1 MHPASGPSDYVRPHM
16 SQGPH
21 ILAIDLGT
29 SGPKVALVASDGQL
43 VGGEAEPVD
52 LILLPDGGAEQ
63 DPHSWWQ
70 AIAAAAGRCVTK
82 HPQVEIAAVSVT
94 SQWSGTVAIDDAG
107 EPIGNAIIWM
117 DTRGARYV
125 KALID
130 GPVRFEGYDIRKA
143 RKWIAVTGGAP
154 TKAGKDPVGH
164 IAYLRAEQPDTYRRA
179 RVFLEPKDYINFRLT
194 GQIAA
199 SFDSIAMHWV
209 TDNRDPHNIHY
220 DPELLAYCGIE
231 RHRLPDLLPA
241 TAVMG
246 TVSAEAAT
254 LLGIAAGTPV
264 LTGTPDVHSAAVG
277 SGTIT
282 DFAGSFYLG
291 TSSWVT
297 CHVPFKKTD
306 LPHNIAS
313 LPAAIPGRYLVL
325 NEQETAGKALE
336 WVAGLLCPDHPAPL
350 DRLNDLAAAAAP
362 GSGGVIFTPWLFG
375 ERSPVEDAT
384 LRAGFF
390 NQSLETGPGE
400 LVRSV
405 FEGVAYN
412 ARWLLGHVEKLAGTR
427 LDPIVLAGGGARSPI
442 WGQIF
447 ADVLERTIEVAADPV
462 MVNVRGAGLLAHVAH
477 GHVRWDQIPSLV
489 PIAATHEPN
498 RDNRQIYRRLYDA
511 FRRIHKRNR
520 RIYHRLNR
528 KWT

>member
-1 MHPASGPSDYVRPHM
+1 MANRHA
-16 SQGPH
+16 
-21 ILAIDLGT
+21 LAIDLGT
-29 SGPKVALVASDGQL
+29 SGPKVALVSDDGAL
-43 VGGEAEPVD
+43 LGKEAEPVD
-52 LILLPDGGAEQ
+52 LILLPNGGAEQ
-63 DPHSWWQ
+63 DPHAWWQ
-70 AIAAAAGRCVTK
+70 AIAAATRRCL
-82 HPQVEIAAVSVT
+82 AANPGIEVAAISVT
-94 SQWSGTVAIDDAG
+94 SQWSGTVAVDEAG
-107 EPIGNAIIWM
+107 EPIGHAIIWM
-117 DTRGARYV
+117 DTRGARHV
-125 KALID
+125 RQLIR

-143 RKWIAVTGGAP
+143 RKWITLTGGAP

-164 IAYLRAEQPDTYRRA
+164 IAYLRAEQPDAYRRTRA
-179 RVFLEPKDYINFRLT
+179 FLEPKDFINYRLT

-199 SFDSIAMHWV
+199 SFDSIAMYWV
-209 TDNRDPHNIHY
+209 TDNRDPHNIDY
-220 DPELLAYCGIE
+220 DQELLAYCGIE

-246 TVSAEAAT
+246 TVSTEAAT
-254 LLGIAAGTPV
+254 SLGITAGTPV
-264 LTGTPDVHSAAVG
+264 LAGTPDVHSAAVG
-277 SGTIT
+277 SGTT
-282 DFAGSFYLG
+282 DDFAGSLYVG

-350 DRLNDLAAAAAP
+350 DRLNELAAAADP

-390 NQSLETGPGE
+390 NQSLDTGPAE
-400 LVRSV
+400 LARSV

-412 ARWLLGHVEKLAGTR
+412 SRWLLGHVEKLADAR

-442 WGQIF
+442 WGQIL
-447 ADVLERTIEVAADPV
+447 ADVLERTIKVASDPV
-462 MVNVRGAGLLAHVAH
+462 MVNVRGAGLLAHAAQ

-489 PIAATHEPN
+489 PMAATLRPN
-498 RDNRQIYRRLYDA
+498 RDNRRSYAGLYDA
-511 FRRIHKRNR
+511 FRRIHKSTR
-520 RIYHRLNR
+520 RIYRRLNG
-528 KWT
+528 